1 MKRFIMMSGAVGSLF
16 LFGCDPG
23 SESDFMDTEAQLPP
37 RGYAW
42 VIFGND
48 TITAEIADTP
58 QTRERG
64 LMFRDE
70 LPDDEGM
77 LFIFDGEAVRSF
89 WMENTFI
96 PLDIAFIDR
105 TLAIVDIRQMQP
117 QTQVLHTSS
126 APAMYALEVPQGQ
139 LATRGITVGQ
149 RPRIVFGAR

>member
-1 MKRFIMMSGAVGSLF
+1 
-16 LFGCDPG
+16 
-23 SESDFMDTEAQLPP
+23 MDTEVQLPP

-70 LPDDEGM
+70 LPEDEGM
-77 LFIFDGEAVRSF
+77 LFVFEGEAIRSF
-89 WMENTFI
+89 WMQNTFI

-117 QTQVLHTSS
+117 QTEVLHTSA

-139 LATRGITVGQ
+139 FAARGITVGQ

>member
-1 MKRFIMMSGAVGSLF
+1 MKRFVMMSIVVGSF
-16 LFGCDPG
+16 VLFGCDSG
-23 SESDFMDTEAQLPP
+23 SESDFMNTGVRLPP

-58 QTRERG
+58 QTRNRG
-64 LMFRDE
+64 LMFREE
-70 LPDDEGM
+70 LPEDEGM
-77 LFIFDGEAVRSF
+77 LFIFEGEAIRSF

-96 PLDIAFIDR
+96 PLDIAFINR

-117 QTQVLHTSS
+117 QTVVLHTSS

-139 LATRGITVGQ
+139 LAARGITVGQ